1 MGLRREVGGVPVYL
15 RCTSGKP
22 PVYLRYICPVSP
34 LYTPRDFSSRTAFL
48 PSPRPLI
55 LHEAVVDKCEIV
67 GVLAV
72 VVKVQHGKEI
82 MVMLE
87 APYCGVVIL
96 LDSTIKAWVFL

>member
-1 MGLRREVGGVPVYL
+1 MGGCWEDGGIPVYL
-15 RCTSGKP
+15 RCISGKP

-34 LYTPRDFSSRTAFL
+34 IRTTRDSCRPKVFPL
-48 PSPRPLI
+48 SPRPLI

-82 MVMLE
+82 MVMFE

-96 LDSTIKAWVFL
+96 LDGTMKAWVLL